1 MSDEAVKEKI
11 MDLVTNAKKKQK
23 PGDLAKKLSAEMDM
37 SRSDVKKAIKELVND
52 GKLVFTY
59 FGSSYVELPGQE

>member
-11 MDLVTNAKKKQK
+11 MDMVTNAKKKQK

-37 SRSDVKKAIKELVND
+37 SRSDVKTAIKELVND

>member
-11 MDLVTNAKKKQK
+11 MELVTNASKKQK
-23 PGDLAKKLSAEMDM
+23 PGDVAKKLSAEMGVD
-37 SRSDVKKAIKELVND
+37 RSAVKTAIKELVND

-59 FGSSYVELPGQE
+59 YGSSYIELPGQE

>member
-1 MSDEAVKEKI
+1 MSDEAVKDKI
-11 MDLVTNAKKKQK
+11 MDMVINAKKKQK
-23 PGDLAKKLSAEMDM
+23 PGDVAKKLAADMDM

-59 FGSSYVELPGQE
+59 FGSSYIELPGQE